1 MRLRRFDG
9 AWRWHIARAVPVKD
23 PAGQVTRWIGTNTD
37 IQEQKEVSAALVD
50 INAVL
55 EQRVEERTSQL
66 QVAEEA
72 LRQAQKM
79 EAVGHLTGGLAHDF
93 NNILQGIT
101 GALDRVQHRIAMGRP
116 AEADRFLKAALE
128 SANRAAALTHRL
140 LAFSR
145 RQTLDP
151 RPLDANR
158 LIAGMEDMVRRTM
171 GPAIAV
177 EVVGAAGL
185 WTMRVDGSQL
195 ESALLTSASTRAT
208 PCRTAAS
215 SRSRLP
221 TNGSTTAPPASA
233 ICRPGSMCH
242 SASPTT
248 ARA

>member
-1 MRLRRFDG
+1 MP
-9 AWRWHIARAVPVKD
+9 ARI
-23 PAGQVTRWIGTNTD
+23 TRWIGTNTD

-79 EAVGHLTGGLAHDF
+79 EAVGQLTGGIAHDF

-116 AEADRFLKAALE
+116 ADADRFMTAALE

-158 LIAGMEDMVRRTM
+158 LIAGMEELVRRTM

-185 WTMRVDGSQL
+185 WTMRVDASQL
-195 ESALLTSASTRAT
+195 ESALFNLCINARDAMPDGGKLTIETANKWLDDRAA
-208 PCRTAAS
+208 RE
-215 SRSRLP
+215 RDLP
-221 TNGSTTAPPASA
+221 
-233 ICRPGSMCH
+233 PGQYVSL
-242 SASPTT
+242 SSPTT